1 MDLTKAEQIASYP
14 FSPIAFPE
22 SLNPYNIQIPDKDDE
37 EFNDLHRK
45 IFRHRKPDRAS
56 VLLEIQ
62 ETENIRTID
71 SDFLTLDVWR
81 TIEFP
86 YNDLNT
92 WEQLWRNYL
101 GLWQEEKL
109 KNVFSNGP
117 ITVYRGG
124 PKAGYS
130 WTTNKD
136 IATWFAKCRGSMHT
150 NGIIEA
156 DKPVEIGVWEKT
168 VTKNDIIVMLDYEDE
183 VVLTEDNAFEENKY

>member
-1 MDLTKAEQIASYP
+1 MDLTKAEQIASCP

-86 YNDLNT
+86 SNDLNT
-92 WEQLWRNYL
+92 WEQLWRN
-101 GLWQEEKL
+101 
-109 KNVFSNGP
+109 
-117 ITVYRGG
+117 
-124 PKAGYS
+124 
-130 WTTNKD
+130 
-136 IATWFAKCRGSMHT
+136 
-150 NGIIEA
+150 
-156 DKPVEIGVWEKT
+156 
-168 VTKNDIIVMLDYEDE
+168 
-183 VVLTEDNAFEENKY
+183 